1 MEKNGEYQKKRAVH
15 KYPYLSNEIF
25 LRESKNKSWIDII
38 LLQREKRGFQ
48 IT

>member
-1 MEKNGEYQKKRAVH
+1 MEKNGKYQKK
-15 KYPYLSNEIF
+15 KSCSQIPYISNEFF